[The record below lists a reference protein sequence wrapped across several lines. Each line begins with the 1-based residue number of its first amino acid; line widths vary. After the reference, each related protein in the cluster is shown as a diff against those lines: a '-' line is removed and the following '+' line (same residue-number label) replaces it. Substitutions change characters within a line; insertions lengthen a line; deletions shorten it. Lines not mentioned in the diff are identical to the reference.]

1 MEKTKINKYTLLN
14 ASWID
19 TKANG
24 TKCRA
29 SLTYDIG
36 KNLDQRT
43 VDEFKH
49 ALHVLEAMLPP
60 DIPLRISVNTYLGNP
75 CEISATNNDQVYGK
89 TNK

>member
-1 MEKTKINKYTLLN
+1 MEKTKKINKYTLLN

-36 KNLDQRT
+36 ENLDQRT

-49 ALHVLEAMLPP
+49 ALYVLESRLSP
-60 DIPLRISVNTYLGNP
+60 DIPLRMSINTYLEKP
-75 CEISATNNDQVYGK
+75 VEISVTNND
-89 TNK
+89 